1 MCENCKHALRDQISD
16 IVCNNHKSL
25 YYQQYID
32 NVKECSKF
40 EEIKRGTENIFGNTI
55 IH

>member
-16 IVCNNHKSL
+16 IVCNNNESI
-25 YYQQYID
+25 YYQQYTD
-32 NVKECSKF
+32 DVKECSKF
-40 EEIKRGTENIFGNTI
+40 EEIKRGSENICGNSI